1 MIWTWNMNEVIYESE
16 EKRNIKVRHGTIRW
30 LWGCTQWS
38 PTQGQAVTYLR
49 KDSITESL
57 YCCCLSSLWEATVEV
72 GSMHFSQRLLAARP
86 ISSWVVCLSPS
97 DDEMLCWE
105 AAQFIKHT
113 VVSGLLSLP
122 ALTASQ
128 CLFTSRKY
136 DRLYVYLTVC
146 LCECACAEVTE
157 EVVCLR
163 GGGCVWGCI
172 CGALQEV
179 DTCAIYAIQCK
190 NSAKTPQASSK
201 KFNQQFCDS
210 VNEN

>member
-1 MIWTWNMNEVIYESE
+1 MATRLKCMIDKCTLNGVVMIWTWNMNEVIYESE

-72 GSMHFSQRLLAARP
+72 GSMHSSQRLLAARP

-113 VVSGLLSLP
+113 VVSGLLSLL

-163 GGGCVWGCI
+163 GGVRVGVHLWRFTGGGHLCDI
-172 CGALQEV
+172 C
-179 DTCAIYAIQCK
+179 
-190 NSAKTPQASSK
+190 NSM
-201 KFNQQFCDS
+201 
-210 VNEN
+210 